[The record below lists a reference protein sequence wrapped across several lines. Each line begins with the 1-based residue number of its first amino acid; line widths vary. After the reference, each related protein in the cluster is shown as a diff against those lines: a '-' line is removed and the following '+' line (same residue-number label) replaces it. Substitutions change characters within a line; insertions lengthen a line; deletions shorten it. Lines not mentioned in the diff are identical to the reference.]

1 MTGGGFGPL
10 ARPQASRQRI
20 WSYTKM
26 VRLQEVYRNEVA
38 QALMTEFGYSNIMQV
53 PKVEKIV
60 VNITTKEA
68 IQNIKALEASAEE
81 LSRICGQK
89 SVIRKAKKSIA
100 NFKLRQGM
108 PLGVMVTLRSVRMY
122 EFMDRLVTLAIPRI
136 RDFRGLNPKSFD
148 GRGNYSMGVTEQI
161 IFPEI
166 NYDEVYKIRGMSIT
180 IVTSA
185 KTDAEA
191 RSLLRH
197 MGMPF
202 KK

>member
-1 MTGGGFGPL
+1 
-10 ARPQASRQRI
+10 
-20 WSYTKM
+20 
-26 VRLQEVYRNEVA
+26 
-38 QALMTEFGYSNIMQV
+38 
-53 PKVEKIV
+53 
-60 VNITTKEA
+60 
-68 IQNIKALEASAEE
+68 
-81 LSRICGQK
+81 
-89 SVIRKAKKSIA
+89 
-100 NFKLRQGM
+100 
-108 PLGVMVTLRSVRMY
+108 
-122 EFMDRLVTLAIPRI
+122 
-136 RDFRGLNPKSFD
+136 
-148 GRGNYSMGVTEQI
+148 MGVTEQI